1 MFNIFKKKTES
12 ETSDLYLFNTMSGKK
27 ELFKPRHINKVGLYT
42 CGPTVYSYQH
52 LGNMRAYI
60 AEDILKRTLAYNGYQ
75 VNHVMNI
82 TDVGHLT
89 GDRDMGEDK
98 LEKKASA
105 EGKTAWEI
113 SDYYTRLFKEDIK
126 KLNVIYPNIFCKAT
140 DHIAE
145 QIELIK
151 RLQDNN
157 LTYRTSDGI
166 YFDTAKFP
174 DYGALSHQ
182 KLEDLRE
189 GARVEINEEKKNPT
203 DFALWKFSPSNIK
216 RQMEWNSPWGIG
228 FPGWHIE
235 CSAMSMKY
243 LGEQFDIHCGGI
255 DHIPLHH
262 TNEIAQ
268 TEGATG
274 KKPWVNYW
282 FHVEFLNF
290 AGGKKI
296 SKSAGHIV
304 TLDNTYIEKGFSPLA
319 HRYACLTTS
328 YHKPMEWSEE
338 SFISATNGY
347 NNLIE
352 KVKKVGK
359 KVGSVNIE
367 YKNNFL
373 IAINDDLNVTK
384 ALAVTQEV
392 LKSNISNEDKL
403 ATVLDFDQV
412 LGLGFEQAIKDDV
425 LPEKIPDEIGLL
437 LAQRQEA
444 RVDKNWLESDRI
456 RDEIQN
462 HGWTVKDTTDGQQVT
477 KI

>member
-1 MFNIFKKKTES
+1 
-12 ETSDLYLFNTMSGKK
+12 
-27 ELFKPRHINKVGLYT
+27 
-42 CGPTVYSYQH
+42 
-52 LGNMRAYI
+52 
-60 AEDILKRTLAYNGYQ
+60 
-75 VNHVMNI
+75 
-82 TDVGHLT
+82 
-89 GDRDMGEDK
+89 
-98 LEKKASA
+98 
-105 EGKTAWEI
+105 
-113 SDYYTRLFKEDIK
+113 
-126 KLNVIYPNIFCKAT
+126 
-140 DHIAE
+140 
-145 QIELIK
+145 
-151 RLQDNN
+151 
-157 LTYRTSDGI
+157 
-166 YFDTAKFP
+166 
-174 DYGALSHQ
+174 
-182 KLEDLRE
+182 
-189 GARVEINEEKKNPT
+189 
-203 DFALWKFSPSNIK
+203 
-216 RQMEWNSPWGIG
+216 
-228 FPGWHIE
+228 
-235 CSAMSMKY
+235 
-243 LGEQFDIHCGGI
+243 
-255 DHIPLHH
+255 
-262 TNEIAQ
+262 
-268 TEGATG
+268 
-274 KKPWVNYW
+274 
-282 FHVEFLNF
+282 
-290 AGGKKI
+290 
-296 SKSAGHIV
+296 
-304 TLDNTYIEKGFSPLA
+304 
-319 HRYACLTTS
+319 
-328 YHKPMEWSEE
+328 MEWSEE